1 MVTDPNLDWYK
12 SISAQLGLMPRCS
25 FASVHRCPRYYQ
37 SLSLLKYTGATAISE
52 KEDKALLA
60 KWQKHELWPKIAE
73 QETSIFGSSERQQL
87 SHFCPEVMYD
97 RFGVF
102 ATYIADYADEID
114 RDNAYRRLRSIN
126 AAKSDWRWQ
135 WASLMEQHYS
145 DCPLYSVLAT
155 SADHMAAQ
163 SSKPIGERILDKL
176 KKHPV
181 ISILTTIAAV
191 LIGFSSLTEAGK
203 QLWDFI
209 FSLFRR

>member
-1 MVTDPNLDWYK
+1 M
-12 SISAQLGLMPRCS
+12 SA
-25 FASVHRCPRYYQ
+25 
-37 SLSLLKYTGATAISE
+37 
-52 KEDKALLA
+52 KEDKALLE
-60 KWQKHELWPKIAE
+60 KWQKHELWPRIAE

-87 SHFCPEVMYD
+87 SHFCPEVVFD

-114 RDNAYRRLRSIN
+114 RDNAYRRLKSIN

-155 SADHMAAQ
+155 YADQ
-163 SSKPIGERILDKL
+163 TPTQISKPIGERILEKL

-181 ISILTTIAAV
+181 ISILTTIAV
-191 LIGFSSLTEAGK
+191 ILIGLSSLTEAGK